1 MVAASFAAARSG
13 MRCGSVSRLARA
25 LMVATLGQ
33 DLSEPFELYSPPA
46 ALGQPLPPG
55 GAPSPL
61 GVSKPRG
68 AVHRDGD
75 WHRSVH
81 VWLTDGSS
89 LLLQRRSA
97 HKVRGA
103 VRPVACPIPHG
114 AMRLAPKGRASLA
127 PSVTATR
134 DPE

>member
-1 MVAASFAAARSG
+1 MATLGSRVYFKHFGRHPLMVALTGARAAVGHRWGSG
-13 MRCGSVSRLARA
+13 SRLARA

-33 DLSEPFELYSPPA
+33 DLSEPFELYAPPA

-55 GAPSPL
+55 GTPSPL
-61 GVSKPRG
+61 GLSKPRG

-81 VWLTDGSS
+81 VWLTDGAC

-97 HKVRGA
+97 HKVRA
-103 VRPVACPIPHG
+103 TTRPITSP
-114 AMRLAPKGRASLA
+114 M
-127 PSVTATR
+127 
-134 DPE
+134 